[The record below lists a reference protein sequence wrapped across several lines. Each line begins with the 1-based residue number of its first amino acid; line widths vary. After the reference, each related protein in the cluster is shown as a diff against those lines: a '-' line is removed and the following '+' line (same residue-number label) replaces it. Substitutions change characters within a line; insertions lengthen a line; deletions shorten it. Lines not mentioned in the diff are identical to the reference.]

1 VSLVTSATDVGT
13 AVPRVA
19 VVIPCFDD
27 GATLREA
34 VASAVGDGGEP
45 CQVVVVDDGS
55 TDRATLA
62 VLEELEDHGV
72 TVIRQANAGPSAAR
86 NRGLAALTAH
96 YVFPLDADDLLT
108 PGSLT
113 ALASALDADPE
124 AALAWGDEETF
135 GSESFHSRAAE
146 SLDPWRITYLN
157 EIPDALVRRDVLA
170 EIGGWS
176 KTPGYEDWDLWL
188 GIAGRGYRGVY
199 VPRVVCRYRRHG
211 RRRLTGRSVR
221 RHDEIMAAFRHRHAA
236 LFAERRRNWH
246 RSTAPW
252 RLKLALPLI
261 EALPGL
267 QAHTKQRAFH
277 VAARPLELLAKR
289 WQAALSGG

>member
-1 VSLVTSATDVGT
+1 MDVGT
-13 AVPRVA
+13 PVPRVA

-27 GATLREA
+27 GATLGDA
-34 VASAVGDGGEP
+34 VASARGDCDEP
-45 CQVVVVDDGS
+45 CQIVVVDDGS
-55 TDRATLA
+55 RDEATLA
-62 VLEELEDHGV
+62 VLARLEDDGV
-72 TVIRQANAGPSAAR
+72 TVLRQANAGPSPAR
-86 NRGLAALTAH
+86 NAGLEAVTAR

-113 ALASALDADPE
+113 ALADALDADPG

-135 GSESFHSRAAE
+135 GSETFYSRAAG

-176 KTPGYEDWDLWL
+176 TTPGYEDWDLWL

-199 VPRVVCRYRRHG
+199 LPRVVCRYRRHG
-211 RRRLTGRSVR
+211 ARRLTGRSVR
-221 RHDEIMAAFRHRHAA
+221 RHDDIMAAFRRRHAA
-236 LFAERRRNWH
+236 LFAERRQNWR

-252 RLKLALPLI
+252 RLKLSLPLI
-261 EALPGL
+261 EALPGV

-289 WQAALSGG
+289 SRAAWSRG